1 MSFFPIVPNE
11 EKVYAAAWR
20 KSTAANVFFFG
31 VLQIFSVQP
40 IRALLVEN
48 FLSELFR
55 KTLLSSL

>member
-1 MSFFPIVPNE
+1 MQPPG
-11 EKVYAAAWR
+11 EKALQQMF
-20 KSTAANVFFFG
+20 FFFG